1 LGIIGL
7 LAPIIIKITESLKGN
22 KTAMDAVKKV
32 MASLEPVFKIVE
44 GLMEKLAQGIAK
56 VADWFVEMMSNSK
69 GTFSTIVAGAVGVG
83 NALLQYL
90 LTPIRTAVAA
100 FKDLSNVVKNVF
112 SGNFAQAWE
121 DAKTAG
127 EKIGE
132 SIKKGF
138 SFKANFEEGKKIG
151 EQFLAGLGDGSE
163 KKAKTSGKSVGQK
176 YAEGVKE
183 GIEEEYEGF
192 VEDDPWADMEAEK
205 ARTDALIS
213 ELNDRFDAKEAALQ
227 READMEK
234 AVAEE
239 VTDFLLE
246 QERKKK
252 EATQNTIDVTMAAAN
267 ATAQIL
273 NGVADL
279 YESDEKSAEEN
290 AKKIKAMRISAA
302 TIEMLTGAVTAFV
315 SAQTLPPPFGQIIGS
330 INAASVIA
338 MGTMNIAKI
347 KATDPVKGTTTQ
359 ASAPTAVSA
368 PNIPTQLDSVRNIT
382 TASEEER
389 LNRLSSSQRVYI
401 LQSDIEAAGQQS
413 KVQIAESSF

>member
-1 LGIIGL
+1 
-7 LAPIIIKITESLKGN
+7 
-22 KTAMDAVKKV
+22 
-32 MASLEPVFKIVE
+32 
-44 GLMEKLAQGIAK
+44 
-56 VADWFVEMMSNSK
+56 
-69 GTFSTIVAGAVGVG
+69 
-83 NALLQYL
+83 
-90 LTPIRTAVAA
+90 
-100 FKDLSNVVKNVF
+100 
-112 SGNFAQAWE
+112 
-121 DAKTAG
+121 
-127 EKIGE
+127 
-132 SIKKGF
+132 
-138 SFKANFEEGKKIG
+138 
-151 EQFLAGLGDGSE
+151 
-163 KKAKTSGKSVGQK
+163 
-176 YAEGVKE
+176 
-183 GIEEEYEGF
+183 
-192 VEDDPWADMEAEK
+192 
-205 ARTDALIS
+205 
-213 ELNDRFDAKEAALQ
+213 
-227 READMEK
+227 
-234 AVAEE
+234 
-239 VTDFLLE
+239 
-246 QERKKK
+246 
-252 EATQNTIDVTMAAAN
+252 
-267 ATAQIL
+267 
-273 NGVADL
+273 VADL